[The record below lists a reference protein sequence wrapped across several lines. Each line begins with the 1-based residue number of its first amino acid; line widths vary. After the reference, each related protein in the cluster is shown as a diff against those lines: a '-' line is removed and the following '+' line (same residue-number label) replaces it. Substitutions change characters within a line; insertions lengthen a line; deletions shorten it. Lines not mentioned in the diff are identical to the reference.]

1 MRGLA
6 ILLGLSACAA
16 PQADEAHPLAGVIDF
31 HCHSGPDL
39 LPRSVTDLEIARI
52 AKRAGMR
59 GIVLKNHFTMTAGR
73 AALAMR
79 EVEGLEVFGGVV
91 LNRAVGGINPE
102 AVRAMMRMEGRRG
115 RVVWL
120 PTFDAE
126 NHVRHAKE
134 DRPFVPVVRGGA
146 PVPELAEVFTLVAQ
160 GDLVLATGHS
170 SVDESLVLIGAA
182 KKAGVKKIL
191 VTHAMAD
198 PVDATEDQLRQLAA
212 TGAILECV
220 WATHIA
226 GPDAPTAS
234 GRAQKRVTVPEYAK
248 AILALGAGH
257 FLISSDLGQALNP
270 IHTDGLRAFI
280 AGLRE
285 QGLTAGDVDRVAR
298 QNPARLLGLEP

>member
-1 MRGLA
+1 VRGLA

-16 PQADEAHPLAGVIDF
+16 PQAGEAQPLAGVIDF
-31 HCHSGPDL
+31 HCHSGPDA

-79 EVEGLEVFGGVV
+79 EVGGLEVFGGVV

-102 AVRAMMRMEGRRG
+102 AVRTMMMVEGRRG
-115 RVVWL
+115 KVVWL

-134 DRPFVPVVRGGA
+134 NRPFVPVVKGGA
-146 PVPELAEVFTLVAQ
+146 PVAELAEVFTLVAE

-170 SVDESLVLIGAA
+170 SVEESLIIIEAA

-198 PVDATEDQLRQLAA
+198 PVDATEPQLRRLAA

-248 AILALGAGH
+248 AIQAVGAEH

-270 IHTDGLRAFI
+270 IHTDGLKAFI

-285 QGLTAGDVDRVAR
+285 KGLTGQEIDVVAR
-298 QNPARLLGLEP
+298 QNPARLLGLDP